1 VSENQTHI
9 SEVSEI
15 MARPRIVRPIRCSRR
30 KALRKWKLRGNKVG
44 GLYGDT
50 ESRFKLLIPDGIIVG
65 HTPSRSI
72 QRERRVGKTIRALRP
87 SGPTKRADVWAAAV
101 SAASV
106 RSRQFQF
113 CQGVGSR
120 LNLNPGQ
127 T

>member
-65 HTPSRSI
+65 HTPHPGVSKENGGLARLFGPYD
-72 QRERRVGKTIRALRP
+72 QVGQQKERMFGRRLLVPRRCVQG
-87 SGPTKRADVWAAAV
+87 SF
-101 SAASV
+101 SSV
-106 RSRQFQF
+106 R
-113 CQGVGSR
+113 GWVVA
-120 LNLNPGQ
+120 
-127 T
+127 